1 MFTTLLLTILSFR
14 PVFAADADPAA
25 TAAADMT
32 FKGKL
37 FAPDSPHR
45 RGDVTVGKKSISVE
59 LHGVFKTESH
69 AYSYSKMS
77 SVHAKRGLFH
87 TTIAMVMEDDKNGGE
102 IDIRTR
108 PKYYKE
114 VNALL
119 KDKM

>member
-1 MFTTLLLTILSFR
+1 MLTMLLLALSSH
-14 PVFAADADPAA
+14 PAFAADADPAP
-25 TAAADMT
+25 AAAPAELT

-59 LHGVFKTESH
+59 IKGVFKTESH

-102 IDIRTR
+102 IDIKTKPR
-108 PKYYKE
+108 YYND